1 MTDINQAGLEAAQL
15 AIAKC
20 TAVGRTTLEDHAY
33 EAVTAY
39 LEATKGE
46 EDTPQ
51 ATDDDLVERLRNYGE
66 HLHELY
72 GPFLE
77 AATRIEEDAKR
88 IAELEK
94 REGKWALHPASQV
107 AVDAYEA
114 GQADAEKYCD
124 RIEQLEA
131 DVERHINTAAELR
144 LALDSVLE
152 YYVSMMNSGDCGNW
166 NPEGGE

>member
-39 LEATKGE
+39 LEATKG
-46 EDTPQ
+46 
-51 ATDDDLVERLRNYGE
+51 G
-66 HLHELY
+66 
-72 GPFLE
+72 E
-77 AATRIEEDAKR
+77 AAAT
-88 IAELEK
+88 
-94 REGKWALHPASQV
+94 
-107 AVDAYEA
+107 
-114 GQADAEKYCD
+114 

-144 LALDSVLE
+144 FSLDSLLE
-152 YYVSMMNSGDCGNW
+152 YYVNMINSGDCGNW